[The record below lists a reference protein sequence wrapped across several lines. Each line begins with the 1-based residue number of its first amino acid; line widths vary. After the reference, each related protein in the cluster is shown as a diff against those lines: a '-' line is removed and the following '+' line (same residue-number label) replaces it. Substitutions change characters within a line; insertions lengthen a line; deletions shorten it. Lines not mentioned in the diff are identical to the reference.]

1 MCAEVSGQGAGD
13 TCVLCVGMHRPQHT
27 VGVRERPSAV
37 GSLFLPC
44 NVFGSELKALYLVT
58 SAAY

>member
-1 MCAEVSGQGAGD
+1 MCAEVTGQAAGD
-13 TCVLCVGMHRPQHT
+13 TCVLCVSMHQPQHT
-27 VGVRERPSAV
+27 VGVRGQPSAV

-44 NVFGSELKALYLVT
+44 RTELKSLHLAT